1 MSLTTS
7 QVCERLVSL
16 ETENRKIKEELE
28 DAKSRGMRKT
38 LIFKNVQ
45 QEQKRETREQ
55 TKVTL
60 AKEIKKKCKMWNI
73 ISS

>member
-28 DAKSRGMRKT
+28 DAKNRGMRKT
-38 LIFKNVQ
+38 LIFKNIQ
-45 QEQKRETREQ
+45 QEQKRETWEQ
-55 TKVTL
+55 RKVTL
-60 AKEIKKKCKMWNI
+60 AKEIKKK
-73 ISS
+73 